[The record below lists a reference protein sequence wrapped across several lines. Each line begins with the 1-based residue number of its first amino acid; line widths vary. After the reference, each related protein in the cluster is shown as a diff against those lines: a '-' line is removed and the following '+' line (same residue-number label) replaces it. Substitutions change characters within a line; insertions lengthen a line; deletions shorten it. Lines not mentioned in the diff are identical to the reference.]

1 MKSQYQWGLLELN
14 RYPLQKN
21 SIFGAVA
28 FYDVIQWYAT
38 LSVVVFFVHYATGSV
53 EKQKGPEGPFTPP

>member
-1 MKSQYQWGLLELN
+1 MPGAV
-14 RYPLQKN
+14 QKN

-28 FYDVIQWYAT
+28 FYGVIQWYAT